1 MLAQKVNVQS
11 ETDLISTELRYWPTF
26 QLFFLIYFPSKVW
39 FPSSFTSSNGR
50 IEVWIQ
56 LNIFSDPRGALPEN
70 IGWSYVAP
78 SYDPDNP
85 IILTPSED
93 KTFQHLLSMSMSSL
107 RLRPAFACYKFIN
120 GSRSHTVI
128 KTQGLKIVERYLPTG
143 SEWTLAWFPA
153 SAGKK
158 K

>member
-26 QLFFLIYFPSKVW
+26 QLFFFIFPRRSGFLAVLRRLMAGSKCGYSW
-39 FPSSFTSSNGR
+39 
-50 IEVWIQ
+50 
-56 LNIFSDPRGALPEN
+56 IFSLTPRGALSEN
-70 IGWSYVAP
+70 IVWSSVAP